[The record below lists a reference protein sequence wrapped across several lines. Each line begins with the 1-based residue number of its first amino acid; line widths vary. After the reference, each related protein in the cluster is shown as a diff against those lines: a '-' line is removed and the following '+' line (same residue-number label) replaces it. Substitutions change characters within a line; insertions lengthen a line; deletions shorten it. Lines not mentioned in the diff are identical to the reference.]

1 MKAPPDHEYYR
12 RITCYRVT
20 TDKAKRCRHVFHIIT
35 RPLPK
40 VTFPLQFSEG
50 SQANMSCELSPCLY
64 QKCEEKVVKKNP
76 QPRYYFLWV
85 LPSKLIPA
93 EKESATLEDCTDGIS
108 KEIVKPYYNGF
119 VNSNNRTLTLMNGG
133 SKTKVTV
140 SIHKYFL
147 SL

>member
-12 RITCYRVT
+12 RITCYRIT

-50 SQANMSCELSPCLY
+50 SKAEMSCELSPCLY

-76 QPRYYFLWV
+76 QPPYYFLWV
-85 LPSKLIPA
+85 LPSKLTPMGPA
-93 EKESATLEDCTDGIS
+93 PAPHEDCQDGLES
-108 KEIVKPYYNGF
+108 EERIVKPYYNL
-119 VNSNNRTLTLMNGG
+119 VSPNKTVLNLG
-133 SKTKVTV
+133 SETRVEV
-140 SIHKYFL
+140 SIHKYFP